1 MKTKVGVDI
10 SEAAS
15 LLKAGQLV
23 AIPTE
28 TVYGLAGNGLDT
40 RALASIFAVKERPA
54 FDPLI
59 VHTDTL
65 EKVSGLVT
73 TIPLT
78 IQRLAKQFSPGP
90 LTFVLPRK
98 PAVPDLATAGKPT
111 VAIRIPDHPATLQLL
126 RELPFPLAAPSA
138 NPFGYVSPTS
148 PAHVL
153 AQLDGA
159 IPFILDG
166 GSSVIGVESTIVQPG
181 EKGIEVLRLGGTP
194 VEKLEAVIKPVTVK
208 RSSASA
214 PTAPGQLASHYAPG
228 TKVRVGD
235 PQRYLRKIAAHKLGV
250 ISFRHWHQGI
260 PAANQYVLSP
270 KGDLTEAAGYLF
282 DALRKL
288 DREDLKVVVAE
299 EFPEEGLGR
308 AINDRLARAAARVR

>member
-1 MKTKVGVDI
+1 METKVGADI

-15 LLKAGQLV
+15 LLRAGQLV

-59 VHTDTL
+59 LHTDTL
-65 EKVSGLVT
+65 DKVAALVT
-73 TIPLT
+73 AIPLT
-78 IQRLAKQFSPGP
+78 VRKLAEQFSPGP
-90 LTFVLPRK
+90 LTFILPRM

-126 RELPFPLAAPSA
+126 RKLSFPLAAPSA

-153 AQLDGA
+153 AQLEGA
-159 IPFILDG
+159 IPYILDG
-166 GSSVIGVESTIVQPG
+166 GSSAIGVESTIIQPAD
-181 EKGIEVLRLGGTP
+181 KGIEVLRLGGTP

-208 RSSASA
+208 RSSAA
-214 PTAPGQLASHYAPG
+214 NPTAPGQLASHYAPG
-228 TKVRVGD
+228 TRVRVGD
-235 PQRYLRKIAAHKLGV
+235 PQQYLRKIAADKLGV
-250 ISFRHWHQGI
+250 ISFRHWHRGI

-270 KGDLTEAAGYLF
+270 KGDLTEAARYLF

-288 DREDLKVVVAE
+288 DRADLKVVVAE

-308 AINDRLARAAARVR
+308 AINDRLARAATRAQ